1 MDKLTSPGVIL
12 KLLRQH
18 GFQADK
24 NFGQNFLIDANVLAS
39 VVNAADIAQQD
50 TVLEIG
56 PGLGV
61 LTRELAQQAAQV
73 IAIELD
79 KRMIAVLNETLAN
92 QSNIILIQ
100 GDALSY
106 DFSQL
111 PIGTL
116 LVANLPYNVATPL
129 IMKALES
136 TRFLRLVVMV
146 QREVADRLC
155 AAAGESAFGA
165 LSLLVAHFGSARKV
179 RDVKPSAFLPPP
191 SVISSVVRIDVSPE
205 AQPNLELFTLIH
217 QGFRHRRKTLR
228 KNLQMAGYAADTL
241 ERCFDTLNLSP
252 MIRAEA
258 LNLETFKA
266 LWQLL
271 SD

>member
-18 GFQADK
+18 GLRADK
-24 NFGQNFLIDANVLAS
+24 SFGQNFLIDANVLNS
-39 VVNAADIAQQD
+39 VVTAADITRDD

-61 LTRELAQQAAQV
+61 LTRELAERAGQV
-73 IAIELD
+73 VAIELD
-79 KRMIAVLNETLAN
+79 KRMIAVLDETLAD
-92 QSNIILIQ
+92 QPNITLIQ

-106 DFSQL
+106 DFAQL
-111 PIGTL
+111 PAAAL

-129 IMKALES
+129 IIKALES
-136 TRFLRLVVMV
+136 MRFVRLVVMV

-155 AAAGESAFGA
+155 AVAGESAFGA
-165 LSLLVAHFGSARKV
+165 LSLLVAHFGSAGKV

-191 SVISSVVRIDVSPE
+191 SIMSSIVRIDVSPQ
-205 AQPNLELFTLIH
+205 AQPNPELFTFIH

-228 KNLQMAGYAADTL
+228 KNLQMAGYSAETL

-252 MIRAEA
+252 MVRAEA
-258 LNLETFKA
+258 LNLVTFKA
-266 LWQLL
+266 LWEAL
-271 SD
+271 SN